1 MNDFEFPE
9 EESKTG
15 QSHAEIKYDK
25 TLDAYQVK
33 SLRGSG
39 CFLKINKKILFSFSN
54 FLIQVNI
61 EIKSEE
67 IENRNVVVSSLLTLE
82 VLFGEEQRRKIT
94 FDSNNKK
101 NC

>member
-39 CFLKINKKILFSFSN
+39 CFLKINKKIVIIYLY
-54 FLIQVNI
+54 L
-61 EIKSEE
+61 
-67 IENRNVVVSSLLTLE
+67 
-82 VLFGEEQRRKIT
+82 
-94 FDSNNKK
+94 
-101 NC
+101 

>member
-1 MNDFEFPE
+1 MNDFDFPE

-39 CFLKINKKILFSFSN
+39 CFLKINKKI
-54 FLIQVNI
+54 VNI
-61 EIKSEE
+61 Y
-67 IENRNVVVSSLLTLE
+67 L
-82 VLFGEEQRRKIT
+82 
-94 FDSNNKK
+94 
-101 NC
+101 